1 MNDKRIIS
9 IYLPQFHPIPENDKW
24 WGKGFTEWTNVTRAT
39 PLLKGHYQPHLP
51 SDLGFCDLRLSD
63 TREAQAELARQHG
76 IYGFCYYHYWFNG
89 HRLLNRPIDEVLASG
104 KPDFPFMF
112 CWANENW
119 SRRWNEEDQA
129 ILMKH
134 EYSLEDD
141 ERHINFLIPFFKD
154 KRYIKVGNK
163 PVFSIYRSDL
173 FPDITKTIDLWRKVV
188 RRHGFDDI
196 YMINVQ
202 YFAKT
207 FIDPAA
213 YHFDASLAFQPNWA
227 QAPSRLFGTWKDK
240 LLHKLKIRESIYTVN
255 YIAYY
260 KDFVAQ
266 MMKAKPFDYKCYPS
280 ITPGWDNSARKKRK
294 GAILL
299 DSTPQLFSAWLAD
312 TLEKFKPY
320 SKEENFIFINAWN
333 EWAEGNH
340 LEPCQKWGRAY
351 LEALR
356 DTLQSNHLTVENHE
370 GSAQKDL
377 SSVHQVPTRS

>member
-1 MNDKRIIS
+1 MTNIRPIA
-9 IYLPQFHPIPENDKW
+9 IYLPQFHPIPENDAW

-51 SDLGFCDLRLSD
+51 SDLGFYDLRLAD

-173 FPDITKTIDLWRKVV
+173 FPDIAKTIELWRMVV

-196 YMINVQ
+196 YMINTQ

-213 YHFDASLAFQPNWA
+213 YNFDASMGFQPNWA
-227 QAPSRLFGTWKDK
+227 QAPSRLFGNWKDK
-240 LLHKLKIRESIYTVN
+240 LLHKLNIRESIYVAN

-260 KDFVAQ
+260 KDFVAR
-266 MMKAKPFDYKCYPS
+266 MIKTSSYNYKCYPS

-299 DSTPQLFSAWLAD
+299 DSTPQLFSAWLED
-312 TLEKFKPY
+312 VLGKFKPY

-351 LEALR
+351 LEAFR
-356 DTLQSNHLTVENHE
+356 DTLQSNHLTVEHYAP
-370 GSAQKDL
+370 GAQKDL
-377 SSVHQVPTRS
+377 SPVH

>member
-1 MNDKRIIS
+1 MTNIRPIA
-9 IYLPQFHPIPENDKW
+9 IYLPQFHPIPENDAW

-51 SDLGFCDLRLSD
+51 SDLGFYDLRLAD

-89 HRLLNRPIDEVLASG
+89 HRLLNRPIDEVLASN

-129 ILMKH
+129 ILIKH

-173 FPDITKTIDLWRKVV
+173 FPDIAKTIELWRKVV

-196 YMINVQ
+196 YMINTQ

-207 FIDPAA
+207 FIDPMA
-213 YHFDASLAFQPNWA
+213 YNFDASMSFQPNWA
-227 QAPSRLFGTWKDK
+227 QGPSRLFGSWKDK
-240 LLHKLKIRESIYTVN
+240 LLRKLNIRESIYVEN

-260 KDFVAQ
+260 KDFVDQ
-266 MMKAKPFDYKCYPS
+266 MMKVPPYGYKCYPS
-280 ITPGWDNSARKKRK
+280 VMPGWDNSARKRK
-294 GAILL
+294 KAAILL
-299 DSTPQLFSAWLAD
+299 DSSPQLFSTWFSDVLA
-312 TLEKFKPY
+312 KFKPY
-320 SKEENFIFINAWN
+320 SKDENFIFINAWN

-340 LEPCQKWGRAY
+340 LEPCQRWGRAY
-351 LEALR
+351 LEAVKDALDR
-356 DTLQSNHLTVENHE
+356 YNSQPLKHASRSQENLPQIH
-370 GSAQKDL
+370 
-377 SSVHQVPTRS
+377 